1 MRALILAL
9 IQTFSH
15 LAAGEGAGPLSTG
28 VAAFQERRW
37 SEAMSAFLE
46 VLRQARIDSGLTQTD
61 AARLLGKPQ
70 SFIAKCEQ
78 GERRV
83 DVVELL
89 ELCRIYGCSLRE
101 FVDNVDTQKRRRKKP
116 KMG

>member
-1 MRALILAL
+1 MGLACALSAILIRDIRDDVYDLAVSKRSALGKSLFSPSYDRFLRLLRAAR
-9 IQTFSH
+9 
-15 LAAGEGAGPLSTG
+15 TG
-28 VAAFQERRW
+28 
-37 SEAMSAFLE
+37 
-46 VLRQARIDSGLTQTD
+46 SGLTQAD

-83 DVVELL
+83 DVVELI
-89 ELCRIYGCSLRE
+89 EFCRIYGCSFADFARQLDDR
-101 FVDNVDTQKRRRKKP
+101 KPRRNKP

>member
-1 MRALILAL
+1 MKKRAPLRKSL
-9 IQTFSH
+9 FSP
-15 LAAGEGAGPLSTG
+15 AYD
-28 VAAFQERRW
+28 R
-37 SEAMSAFLE
+37 FLE
-46 VLRQARIDSGLTQTD
+46 VLRQARIESELTQTD
-61 AARLLGKPQ
+61 AARLLGKHQ

-89 ELCRIYGCSLRE
+89 ELCRIYGVSLSE
-101 FVDNVDTQKRRRKKP
+101 FVDKIDTQKRRRKKP

>member
-1 MRALILAL
+1 VKKRAPLRKSL
-9 IQTFSH
+9 FS
-15 LAAGEGAGPLSTG
+15 PSYD
-28 VAAFQERRW
+28 R
-37 SEAMSAFLE
+37 FLE
-46 VLRQARIDSGLTQTD
+46 VLRQARVESGLTQTD

-89 ELCRIYGCSLRE
+89 ELCRIYGVSLSE
-101 FVDNVDTQKRRRKKP
+101 FVDKIDTQKRRRKKP

>member
-1 MRALILAL
+1 MRKRVPLRKSL
-9 IQTFSH
+9 FS
-15 LAAGEGAGPLSTG
+15 PSYD
-28 VAAFQERRW
+28 R
-37 SEAMSAFLE
+37 FLQ
-46 VLRQARIDSGLTQTD
+46 VLREARIESGLTQTD
-61 AARLLGKPQ
+61 AAKLPGKPQ

-89 ELCRIYGCSLRE
+89 ELCRIYGCSLKE
-101 FVDNVDTQKRRRKKP
+101 FVQKVDTQKRRRQKP

>member
-1 MRALILAL
+1 MKKRAPLRKSL
-9 IQTFSH
+9 FS
-15 LAAGEGAGPLSTG
+15 PSYD
-28 VAAFQERRW
+28 R
-37 SEAMSAFLE
+37 FLE
-46 VLRQARIDSGLTQTD
+46 VLRQARIESGLTQTD

-89 ELCRIYGCSLRE
+89 ELCRIYGVSLSE
-101 FVDNVDTQKRRRKKP
+101 FVDKIDTQKRRRKKP